1 MTEPR
6 NDEVQP
12 VKITLRDIYDIVVRL
27 DRANANNR
35 LNDHEERIR
44 ALEKQVWAW
53 AGGAALAGGLIGQV
67 FSLFMKGN

>member
-1 MTEPR
+1 MTEQK

-12 VKITLRDIYDIVVRL
+12 VKITLRDIYEVVVRL
-27 DRANANNR
+27 DRANAHNR

-67 FSLFMKGN
+67 FSLIVKGN

>member
-1 MTEPR
+1 MTER
-6 NDEVQP
+6 NDDVQP
-12 VKITLRDIYDIVVRL
+12 VKITLRDIYEVVVRL
-27 DRANANNR
+27 DKANAHNR

-67 FSLFMKGN
+67 FSLIVKGN